1 MTVEYYESDED
12 SRGETAED
20 ELVTLLNRLRFNQSR
35 FSLLLDGDKLL
46 RETFTEQQK
55 LFDERKQRFKFGDV
69 AFRLISRRIWE
80 LCSPRTS
87 AGQRNTAFEWLE
99 DYLARRILPKV
110 HDRELAQDLTQNAL
124 AIIVQKFA
132 TCETPET
139 FLLWTAKIAVNEVLQ
154 ERRRKASSNERLDDV
169 NEPAATQAPYTRLAS
184 APVDPETTA
193 LDNETVRQIAD
204 RIARMPIHT
213 RRGKEYQII
222 LYGTYFLGK
231 TDEELAAILDIPKLE
246 VQKRRSQALRNL
258 REDKDWLS
266 RLRPS

>member
-1 MTVEYYESDED
+1 MTVEYYEFDKD
-12 SRGETAED
+12 SRGETAEA
-20 ELVTLLNRLRFNQSR
+20 ELVTLLNRLRFNQSK
-35 FSLLLDGDKLL
+35 FSLLLDANELL
-46 RETFTEQQK
+46 RETFIEEQK
-55 LFDERKQRFKFGDV
+55 LFEERKQRFKFGDV
-69 AFRLISRRIWE
+69 AFRLISRRIWQ
-80 LCSPRTS
+80 LCSPHTPGEERD
-87 AGQRNTAFEWLE
+87 RAFEWLE

-110 HDRELAQDLTQNAL
+110 HDRELAADLTQNTL

-132 TCETPET
+132 TCKTPET
-139 FLLWTAKIAVNEVLQ
+139 FLLWAAKIAVNEVLQ

-169 NEPAATQAPYTRLAS
+169 NDPEANLASNTRLAS

-193 LDNETVRQIAD
+193 LDNETVRLIAD
-204 RIARMPIHT
+204 KIARMPTHT
-213 RRGKEYQII
+213 RRGKDYQII

-231 TDEELAAILDIPKLE
+231 TDEELADMLDISKLE